1 MSNAPTGPSSG
12 AGPVHVAPLTDDAT
26 AAICTLARSVGFD
39 CTRVD
44 LAGCSDKA
52 EFLVRIA
59 AALGFPAWFGH
70 NWDAFFD
77 CLTDL
82 SWRPALGYVLILEHA
97 AELQATEPGVFD
109 TSLAILGDAAAVW
122 QARGAPFR
130 VFVSTQSASNG
141 E

>member
-1 MSNAPTGPSSG
+1 MSNAPTQPSSG

-39 CTRVD
+39 CTRID

-52 EFLVRIA
+52 EFLARIA

-70 NWDAFFD
+70 NWDALFD

-82 SWRPALGYVLILEHA
+82 SWRPALGYVLLLEHA
-97 AELQATEPGVFD
+97 MELQGTEPEVFD
-109 TSLAILGDAAAVW
+109 TALAILCDAALVW

-130 VFVSTQSASNG
+130 AFVSTASASTA

>member
-1 MSNAPTGPSSG
+1 MKNAPTELKSG
-12 AGPVHVAPLTDDAT
+12 AGPVHVAPLTDEAVT
-26 AAICTLARSVGFD
+26 EIFALARSLGFD
-39 CTRVD
+39 CTRIE

-52 EFLVRIA
+52 EFLARIA

-97 AELQATEPGVFD
+97 TELKTTEPEVFD
-109 TSLAILGDAAAVW
+109 TALAILGDAATVW

-130 VFVSTQSASNG
+130 AFVSIASVSTG
-141 E
+141 A

>member
-1 MSNAPTGPSSG
+1 MNNAPTEPLNR
-12 AGPVHVAPLTDDAT
+12 AGPVHVALLTDDVIS
-26 AAICTLARSVGFD
+26 AICALARSAGFD
-39 CTRVD
+39 CARID

-52 EFLVRIA
+52 EMLVRIA
-59 AALGFPAWFGH
+59 AALDFPAWFGH

-82 SWRPALGYVLILEHA
+82 GWRPALGYVLILEHA
-97 AELQATEPGVFD
+97 DELKAAEPEVFD

-130 VFVSTQSASNG
+130 AFVSTGPASPG

>member
-1 MSNAPTGPSSG
+1 MKNTPTELKSG
-12 AGPVHVAPLTDDAT
+12 AGPVHVAPLTDDAAT
-26 AAICTLARSVGFD
+26 AICTLARSVGFD
-39 CTRVD
+39 CTRID

-52 EFLVRIA
+52 EFLARIA

-97 AELQATEPGVFD
+97 RELQATEPEVFD
-109 TSLAILGDAAAVW
+109 TALAILGDAAAVW
-122 QARGAPFR
+122 QARGAPVR
-130 VFVSTQSASNG
+130 AFVSIASVSTG
-141 E
+141 A